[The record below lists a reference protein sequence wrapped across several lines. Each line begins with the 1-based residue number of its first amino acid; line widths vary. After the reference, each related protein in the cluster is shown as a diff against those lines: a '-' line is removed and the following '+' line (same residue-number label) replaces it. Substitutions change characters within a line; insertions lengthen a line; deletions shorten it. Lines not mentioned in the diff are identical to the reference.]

1 MPFFNDSDE
10 EFNLNG
16 ASHEVIRSN
25 LVHHIPLSWHLCS
38 PKRYHVARVKRQTRF
53 GSANFGRRRLS
64 FLLRRLSE
72 VFQCHRNLPGRRRLL
87 YVSCCCMLQLDR
99 PSNRSR
105 CQRAGHRIKPYLEYG
120 DWYTVWKR
128 DAAAQRRTGLN
139 WWERLARMNATIS
152 ALGVAILKR
161 RIHQQYRVRFMPL
174 PTMFPRNTITTAVQ
188 FASRSLA

>member
-53 GSANFGRRRLS
+53 GSANFGRWRLS

-105 CQRAGHRIKPYLEYG
+105 CQRLDIESSPIWNTETGTPYG
-120 DWYTVWKR
+120 
-128 DAAAQRRTGLN
+128 
-139 WWERLARMNATIS
+139 NAT
-152 ALGVAILKR
+152 
-161 RIHQQYRVRFMPL
+161 PL
-174 PTMFPRNTITTAVQ
+174 PNGELV
-188 FASRSLA
+188 